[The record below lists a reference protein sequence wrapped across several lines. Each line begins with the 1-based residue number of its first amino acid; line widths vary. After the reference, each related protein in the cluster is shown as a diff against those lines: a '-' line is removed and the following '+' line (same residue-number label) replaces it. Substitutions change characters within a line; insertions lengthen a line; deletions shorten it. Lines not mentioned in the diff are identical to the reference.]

1 MKLWGLTWAPQ
12 IHTFSYGRKEY
23 MTYVILHETLITAE
37 HDNYICF
44 ALNWVADAG
53 TYEIGVE
60 ELGRTIKSLIE
71 NEIVILSSPQQQ
83 VDSPSMGIPHQ
94 QQARGLLVKIVF

>member
-37 HDNYICF
+37 HDNYM
-44 ALNWVADAG
+44 VADAG

-71 NEIVILSSPQQQ
+71 NEIVPLC
-83 VDSPSMGIPHQ
+83 H
-94 QQARGLLVKIVF
+94 AL